1 MTKAATTEARPMET
15 KIAPDIPAVRDRA
28 RDGALAGRE
37 AVPINEGCRALR
49 EHITEDH
56 PRVTREAR
64 FARPRRPRRG
74 GFLMFPMLV

>member
-49 EHITEDH
+49 STS
-56 PRVTREAR
+56 PRIIPASPEKRASRAR
-64 FARPRRPRRG
+64 AGRVG
-74 GFLMFPMLV
+74 AGF